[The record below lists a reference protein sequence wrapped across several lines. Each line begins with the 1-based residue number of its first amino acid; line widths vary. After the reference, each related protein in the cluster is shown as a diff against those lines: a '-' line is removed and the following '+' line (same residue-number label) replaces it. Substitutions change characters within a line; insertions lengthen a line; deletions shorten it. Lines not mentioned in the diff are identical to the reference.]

1 MKRSTL
7 LINQAVVALSVLAAF
22 APAAAQESPGGSGLR
37 VPESWVAVGGAHTT
51 GDARDRA
58 IWGQYNGLREHSN
71 NLLLDAD
78 FVRRNDQ
85 TGFWTTFRG
94 RDLGLETPELG
105 LTLQSQGN
113 WRFNIDYQQ
122 IVHHEIRTI
131 NTGVT
136 NAGSGN
142 PAVAVIA
149 PGAGEDLNFEMKRK
163 ALGVSGNLWASRG
176 MQFEV
181 AFRNED
187 KDGTRLWGRGYDC
200 ASYVCAAT
208 QNATNTKWAVLMVP
222 EPVNFNTKQIDA
234 RANFNG
240 ERYLVSFGYYGTLFT
255 NSFGNVT
262 PSVPNQL
269 YGPLGPAG
277 GLRTL
282 NGPSTTNPA
291 PDAISLQGV
300 LQTPMALYPDTQSHQ
315 LYVLGNYSWTP
326 STRSNFKLAYT
337 HATQNEDYGSMG
349 FTGAPVVT
357 RSNLGGVLDTTLA
370 QFGITT
376 RPTARTNLLGNIR
389 YERRDDKTPIDL
401 YNVENTV
408 RWNNSHISNEKINAK
423 VEGGYLFKNNVRATV
438 GVDWDR
444 IERKLPGTDVD
455 VAGLSG
461 LRGRTDEVTLRAELR
476 KSISETLT
484 GSISAGHAKRGGSDW
499 YAVADV
505 PAQGL
510 VQGGTYSYSQ
520 IYNRTGTFPFNLPN
534 RTRDMFKATA
544 DWVPTERLTFQFVG
558 QGAHDG
564 YDPPS
569 QNGLRQGT
577 YGLVSLDAAYAIT
590 DAWRISAYGSASEQT
605 MNEADRANYV
615 ADTRNRNYAY
625 GVSLVGR
632 PTGVLEVGAGVT
644 RVQDVTSY
652 ALTPDFATSANN
664 VAQNAVGLPDVTFSD
679 LRYGLWAK
687 YAFSKQA
694 DVRFDVT
701 RIDIKLEEWSW
712 GFNGVP
718 FVYSDGTTVSLQP
731 HQQTTFVAAR
741 FIYKF

>member
-7 LINQAVVALSVLAAF
+7 LLNQTVIALSLFAAF
-22 APAAAQESPGGSGLR
+22 APAGAQEAPGGTGLR
-37 VPESWVAVGGAHTT
+37 VPESWVAVGGAHST
-51 GDARDRA
+51 GDARDRT

-78 FVRRNDQ
+78 VVKRNDQ

-105 LTLQSQGN
+105 LTLQSQGK

-131 NTGVT
+131 NTGML

-142 PAVAVIA
+142 PTAVVIA
-149 PGAGEDLNFEMKRK
+149 PGGGEDLNFEMKRR
-163 ALGVSGNLWASRG
+163 AVGLSGNMWASRG

-200 ASYVCAAT
+200 ASFVCTCT
-208 QNATNTKWAVLMVP
+208 QNATNTRWALLMIP
-222 EPVNFNTKQIDA
+222 EPVNFNTKQVDA

-240 ERYLVSFGYYGTLFT
+240 DRYLVSLGYYGSFFT
-255 NSFGNVT
+255 NTFGNVA
-262 PSVPNQL
+262 PGVPNQL

-282 NGPSTTNPA
+282 NPA
-291 PDAISLQGV
+291 AAGGTSLQNV
-300 LQTPMALYPDTQSHQ
+300 LQTPMALYPDNQAHQ
-315 LYVLGNYSWTP
+315 LYVSGNYAWTQK
-326 STRSNFKLAYT
+326 TRSTFKLAYT

-357 RSNLGGVLDTTLA
+357 RTNLGGVLDTTLA

-376 RPTARTNLLGNIR
+376 RPTTRTTLLGNFR
-389 YERRDDKTPIDL
+389 YEHRDDKTPIDL

-408 RWNNSHISNEKINAK
+408 RWNNSHVSNKKMNAK
-423 VEGGYLFKNNVRATV
+423 VEGGYLFQNNVRATV
-438 GVDWDR
+438 GVDWERIDR
-444 IERKLPGTDVD
+444 ELPGTDVD

-461 LRGRTDEVTLRAELR
+461 LRGRTDEVTLKGELR
-476 KSISETLT
+476 KSISETLI
-484 GSISAGHAKRGGSDW
+484 GSIGASHAKRSGGDW

-510 VQGGTYSYSQ
+510 VQGGQYSYSQ
-520 IYNRTGTFPFNLPN
+520 IYNRTSTFPFHLSD
-534 RTRDMFKATA
+534 RTRDALRATA
-544 DWVPTERLTFQFVG
+544 DWMPTERLNLQFMG
-558 QGAHDG
+558 QAAHDG

-577 YGLVSLDAAYAIT
+577 YRLLSLDAAYALT
-590 DAWRISAYGSASEQT
+590 EAWKLTAYGSVSDQT

-615 ADTRNRNYAY
+615 ADTTNRNYAY
-625 GVSLVGR
+625 GVNVVGR
-632 PTGVLEVGAGVT
+632 LSGVLEVGGGVT
-644 RVQDVTSY
+644 RVQDVSSY
-652 ALTPDFATSANN
+652 SLSPDSATSANN
-664 VAQNAVGLPDVTFSD
+664 VQQNAVGLPDVTFSD
-679 LRYGLWAK
+679 TRYGVWAK

-694 DVRFDVT
+694 DVLFDIT
-701 RIDIKLEEWSW
+701 RINIRLEEWSW
-712 GFNGVP
+712 GYNGVP
-718 FVYSDGTTVSLQP
+718 WVYSDGTTVSLQP
-731 HQQTTFVAAR
+731 HQQITFATAR